1 MLHLYALADHPVRL
15 PPVQGIGGSALV
27 AVEVEGI
34 DAVLSSS
41 PTTAHEATQEEI
53 LAHAAVVEKLASVNE
68 AVLPARLS
76 RPYENEIALSEA
88 IRNRGPE
95 LRKALDRVRG
105 CTEMGVRVIRESG
118 SEHPDAVS
126 GGEYMRGRLQEI
138 RAAERVAEEIHDAVH
153 AISRAET
160 QQVLAS
166 PQLVLSA
173 AYLLPRSE
181 VDSLRTAVEKVGRT
195 RPELTFICTG
205 PWPPY
210 SFALVDGS
218 VGEQA

>member
-15 PPVQGIGGSALV
+15 PPVHGIGGSALV

-34 DAVLSSS
+34 DAV
-41 PTTAHEATQEEI
+41 
-53 LAHAAVVEKLASVNE
+53 HAS
-68 AVLPARLS
+68 
-76 RPYENEIALSEA
+76 
-88 IRNRGPE
+88 
-95 LRKALDRVRG
+95 
-105 CTEMGVRVIRESG
+105 
-118 SEHPDAVS
+118 
-126 GGEYMRGRLQEI
+126 
-138 RAAERVAEEIHDAVH
+138 
-153 AISRAET
+153 SRAET
-160 QQVLAS
+160 QHVLAS